1 MCGVIGTILIGNDN
15 SSYLQAAFDVYK
27 GLLSLQHRGQDASGI
42 CSFNIKNNKF
52 HIEKGVG
59 PVNSV
64 FSNNTLS
71 KLEGSVSIGHTRYAT
86 TGGNGQ
92 ENAQPLITGNAS
104 GVSMA
109 HNGNIINYHRLKND
123 IKSKYGI
130 QLLTDSD
137 LELILQLWTY
147 YLTKDKNFQ
156 TNEFSFEL
164 GINATRQIFEKLE
177 GAYSVIGILSDKG
190 MFAFR
195 DPNGIRPLVLGRKIS
210 KQGSTK
216 YTIAS
221 ESCALNFLGYELIRD
236 INPGEFIYIDS
247 FGKIKSKIVKK
258 EKKQSCMFEWVYFAA
273 AESKIEN
280 ISVYTARLNLG
291 KQLGVKLKNSLKQID
306 YKLDLVMPV
315 PDTSRTAAISVSE
328 YLKLPYREGLIKN
341 RYIQRS
347 FILNSQKKREQAV
360 ELKLAPIHSE
370 INNKNILLI
379 DDSIVRGTTS
389 KKIISLLKK
398 NGAKNII
405 LGITCPPIKHPCF
418 YGVDFPD
425 EGQLLANNKS
435 QEEVANI
442 IGVEHIVFLDQ
453 KDIQNSLNQSNLCLA
468 CINKCYPTKTDEGKN
483 FTLNRQKELLKNENT
498 RTIWQ

>member
-1 MCGVIGTILIGNDN
+1 MCGIFGIIITDN
-15 SSYLQAAFDVYK
+15 NYSRNHEAALEVYK

-42 CSFNIKNNKF
+42 CSYDIKDNKF
-52 HIEKGVG
+52 HIEKGIG
-59 PVNSV
+59 PVSSIFTNTNL
-64 FSNNTLS
+64 SNLVG
-71 KLEGSVSIGHTRYAT
+71 KVSIGHTRYAT
-86 TGGNGQ
+86 TGGNDK
-92 ENAQPLITGNAS
+92 ENAQPIITGNAS

-147 YLTKDKNFQ
+147 YLTKDNNFQ

-164 GINATRQIFEKLE
+164 GVNATKNIFDKLE

-195 DPNGIRPLVLGRKIS
+195 DPNGIRPLVLGK
-210 KQGSTK
+210 KVLEDGTTK

-221 ESCALNFLGYELIRD
+221 ESCALNFLGYELVRD
-236 INPGEFIYIDS
+236 IKPGEFIYIDIS
-247 FGKIKSKIVKK
+247 GKIQNKIVKE
-258 EKKQSCMFEWVYFAA
+258 EKKQSCMFEWIYFAA

-291 KQLGVKLKNSLKQID
+291 KQLGIKLKNSLKQID

-328 YLKLPYREGLIKN
+328 YLSLPYREGLIKN

-360 ELKLAPIHSE
+360 ELKLAPIQSE

-425 EGQLLANNKS
+425 ECQLIANNKS
-435 QEEVANI
+435 QTEVAKM
-442 IGVEHIVFLDQ
+442 IGVEHIIFLDQ

-468 CINKCYPTKTDEGKN
+468 CINKCYPTITDEGKN
-483 FTLNRQKELLKNENT
+483 FTINRQKELLKDESIN
-498 RTIWQ
+498 TIWQ